1 MSHTDSFPPPSTD
14 PSCSKAIQSI
24 LAGRKCYRVSKDKN
38 EVVWPPH
45 LEAALMEGLSKYTP
59 AESRSP
65 RGLTRFP
72 NRNKFISQYIRQKT
86 GEIRTAK
93 QVGSRIQ
100 QLRDTNAG
108 KSIVKA
114 FSDRQYEMMHPTRRQ
129 TSEEQDP
136 FNLSAPS
143 VTLSAGSSSALV
155 PSIPPVVQ
163 VYISV
168 PPANFTPPHTAGV
181 SASPGLPTTSHPTE
195 VHVVPNSVYQFVEA
209 RSLHKIDPTV
219 TFVSSSPMP
228 LFSRCNVYRENT
240 IVHVG
245 QPVTMGVRA
254 SDHPEQRGYLHSTEL
269 APGYWQ
275 TLCRC
280 EDLSPYTIVQE
291 ITKNAMDSTQKPAVV
306 MHISY
311 QFIQASTGHSPPLS
325 PFSLNQEFD
334 YDADSGSDVFPSFP
348 GQPMST
354 GSESPLPSD
363 RSSSPSHSM
372 PAGFASQPISP
383 IGWGTTAQGPWATFD
398 GVPGPSTQ
406 LQEFPTAYYG
416 FQTRL
421 QPVYNFQNQQQPT
434 QHLTPPPGQFYG
446 PPPF

>member
-1 MSHTDSFPPPSTD
+1 MSYNGPSTPPSTD

-108 KSIVKA
+108 KST
-114 FSDRQYEMMHPTRRQ
+114 FSDRQYEMMHPTRRSA
-129 TSEEQDP
+129 SEEQDGLT
-136 FNLSAPS
+136 LSAPS
-143 VTLSAGSSSALV
+143 VTLSAGSSSTLA
-155 PSIPPVVQ
+155 PSIPPAIQ

-168 PPANFTPPHTAGV
+168 PPADTTLPNTVAWSAPPTG
-181 SASPGLPTTSHPTE
+181 SRPTE
-195 VHVVPNSVYQFVEA
+195 VHVVPNSVYQFVES
-209 RSLHKIDPTV
+209 RSLLKIDPTV
-219 TFVSSSPMP
+219 TFMSSSPMP

-245 QPVTMGVRA
+245 KSVMMGVKA
-254 SDHPEQRGYLHSTEL
+254 SDQPGQSGYLHHTEL
-269 APGYWQ
+269 APEYWE

-280 EDLSPYTIVQE
+280 NDLSPYTIVQE
-291 ITKNAMDSTQKPAVV
+291 ITKNATDTSQKPAVV
-306 MHISY
+306 MHIYY
-311 QFIQASTGHSPPLS
+311 QFIQATTGQSPPLS
-325 PFSLNQEFD
+325 PFALNQEIE
-334 YDADSGSDVFPSFP
+334 YDADSGSDIFPLFPSH
-348 GQPMST
+348 PMST

-363 RSSSPSHSM
+363 RSSSPSHSI
-372 PAGFASQPISP
+372 PPGFASQPISP
-383 IGWGTTAQGPWATFD
+383 IAWGPTPQVPWTTFD
-398 GVPGPSTQ
+398 GPGPSSQ
-406 LQEFPTAYYG
+406 VQDFSGYYAP
-416 FQTRL
+416 QQR
-421 QPVYNFQNQQQPT
+421 QQPT
-434 QHLTPPPGQFYG
+434 YQLPHQAAPMQQLPPPPGQFYG
-446 PPPF
+446 PPSF